1 MVKIKDI
8 VDMKGLYS
16 AHDVGEKEISIDVEK
31 INQSLNIHLATNY
44 TEKYQGLSMDWCAIC
59 GNPLTKELR
68 KKLIM
73 DVAQDIAKRDIIKA
87 KP

>member
-31 INQSLNIHLATNY
+31 AAITCYMAIGGTLEDWKRESKPIHEEYRAY
-44 TEKYQGLSMDWCAIC
+44 GKA
-59 GNPLTKELR
+59 
-68 KKLIM
+68 
-73 DVAQDIAKRDIIKA
+73 IAKADIIKTV
-87 KP
+87 KS